1 MSARK
6 TIAIAAAAVLILAAA
21 AFITIRRMNRGIVTV
36 QSGRVVRQDLTSL
49 VTASGEIK
57 PLTYTNVMAEGM
69 GKITAVVVGEGQQ
82 VRQGDVLLRL
92 ENVQPEADVAAQRAS
107 LDSAEAAVKSAQAT
121 AVSAEAD
128 VALRKADLE
137 KARFNWDRGQQLFQA
152 GLIARQDYDALKAA
166 NDGAVAA
173 LAAAQA
179 RLEQARADL
188 ERSRSTLR
196 QSQAVLARATD
207 VLRKTTYRAPIG
219 GTVTY
224 IAVRVGENV
233 VPGIQNASGSYL
245 MTISDMSVV
254 TAEVLVD
261 ETEISNLH
269 PGQLADVTI
278 DAFPG
283 KTFPG
288 RVIQVGT
295 QAVLRTSGLA
305 TTQSTTG
312 SQEAKD
318 FKVVVRLDDPPE
330 GLRPGL
336 SATAKMITAEKK
348 NVLSVPLQALAIRT
362 RGEIE
367 QANAPGGP
375 GATLAASR
383 TAASREEVQGV
394 FVVRDKTAV
403 FVPVETG
410 ITGVSDIEVTKGLT
424 EGDEIITGS
433 YAALR
438 TLRPS
443 ATIKVDNTP
452 PRPGAVAAPDRSG
465 G

>member
-1 MSARK
+1 MPTWK
-6 TIAIAAAAVLILAAA
+6 KITIAAGAALVIAVATFVV
-21 AFITIRRMNRGIVTV
+21 IRRVNRGIVTV
-36 QSGRVVRQDLTSL
+36 QSGRVIRQDLTAL

-57 PLTYTNVMAEGM
+57 PLNYTNVMAEGM
-69 GKITAVVVGEGQQ
+69 GKITQVVVSEGDN
-82 VRQGDVLLRL
+82 VRQGDILLRL
-92 ENVQPEADVAAQRAS
+92 ENIQPEADVAAQRAS
-107 LDSAEAAVKSAQAT
+107 LESAEAAIKSAQAT
-121 AVSAEAD
+121 AASAEAD
-128 VALRKADLE
+128 IAQRKADLE
-137 KARFNWDRGQQLFQA
+137 RASFNWDRGQQLFES

-166 NDGAVAA
+166 HDGAVAA

-179 RLEQARADL
+179 RLDQSRADL
-188 ERSRSTLR
+188 ERSRSALR
-196 QSQAVLARATD
+196 QNQAVLTRATD
-207 VLRKTTYRAPIG
+207 VLRRTTYRAPIAG
-219 GTVTY
+219 MVTY

-233 VPGIQNASGSYL
+233 VPGIQNTSGSYL

-261 ETEISNLH
+261 ETEIASLH
-269 PGQLADVTI
+269 AGQLADVTI

-283 KTFPG
+283 KTFSG
-288 RVIQVGT
+288 RIIQVGT

-318 FKVVVRLDDPPE
+318 FKVVVRLDNPPQN
-330 GLRPGL
+330 LRPGL
-336 SATAKMITAEKK
+336 SATARMVTAERK
-348 NVLSVPLQALAIRT
+348 NVVSIPLQALAIRT

-367 QANAPGGP
+367 QATAPS
-375 GATLAASR
+375 GAGSTLAASR
-383 TAASREEVQGV
+383 TEASREEVQGV
-394 FVVRDKTAV
+394 FVLRDNKAA

-410 ITGVSDIEVTKGLT
+410 ITGISDIEITKGLQ

-443 ATIKVDNTP
+443 AAVKVDNSLP
-452 PRPGAVAAPDRSG
+452 EPRTLASPDGR
-465 G
+465 

>member
-1 MSARK
+1 MQTWK
-6 TIAIAAAAVLILAAA
+6 KIAIAVAGVLVIAVA

-36 QSGRVVRQDLTSL
+36 QTGRAARQDLTSL

-69 GKITAVVVGEGQQ
+69 GKITEVVVSEGDQ
-82 VRQGDVLLRL
+82 VRRGDVLLRL
-92 ENVQPEADVAAQRAS
+92 ENVQPEADVAAQRAG

-121 AVSAEAD
+121 RASAEAD
-128 VALRKADLE
+128 VAQRKADLE
-137 KARFNWDRGQQLFQA
+137 QARFNWDRGQQLFEA

-173 LAAAQA
+173 LAASQA
-179 RLEQARADL
+179 RLDQARADL
-188 ERSRSTLR
+188 ERSRSSLR
-196 QSQAVLARATD
+196 QSQAVLARAAD
-207 VLRKTTYRAPIG
+207 VLRKTTYRAPISG
-219 GTVTY
+219 IATY

-261 ETEISNLH
+261 ETEIANLH
-269 PGQLADVTI
+269 AGQAADVTI

-283 KTFPG
+283 KTFTG

-318 FKVVVRLDDPPE
+318 FKVVVRIENPPE

-336 SATAKMITAEKK
+336 SATAKMITAERKH
-348 NVLSVPLQALAIRT
+348 VLAVPLQALAIRT

-367 QANAPGGP
+367 QASAPGGP

-394 FVVRDKTAV
+394 FVVRDGKAV

-410 ITGVSDIEVTKGLT
+410 ITGISDIEITAGLA
-424 EGDEIITGS
+424 ENDEIVTGS

-443 ATIKVDNTP
+443 ATVKVDNSP
-452 PRPGAVAAPDRSG
+452 LQPGAIASPDRSG